1 MNMFRD
7 IQPTRKITPAQSST
21 HARVKKN
28 QNTLNKKRHQP
39 ENKKKPDD
47 DHKVD
52 EFI

>member
-1 MNMFRD
+1 MFQD

-28 QNTLNKKRHQP
+28 RNTLDKKQRQQDNKKQ
-39 ENKKKPDD
+39 PDD